1 MKIRETTY
9 LAPLV
14 HDRDPFDAD
23 DDNDFPWTVCGLRFA
38 KDGRRYN
45 KAEAV
50 EAGMPTSCLWC
61 LSNKEC
67 L

>member
-23 DDNDFPWTVCGLRFA
+23 DDGFLWTVCGNHYEKYGLRY
-38 KDGRRYN
+38 G
-45 KAEAV
+45 KADAV
-50 EAGMPTSCLWC
+50 EADMPTSCLWC